1 MSDTELTEMSCPY
14 PPELCDAPASFTL
27 TEFEI
32 DNSVTGLVTCLA
44 GHRWRVTKLSEVSG
58 DE

>member
-1 MSDTELTEMSCPY
+1 MSEELTEMSCPY
-14 PPELCDAPASFTL
+14 PPDLCDAAASFTL
-27 TEFEI
+27 TEFEV

-44 GHRWRVTKLSEVSG
+44 GHRWRVTRLANGSD